1 MRRCSEFMEVLLS
14 STEAAAGGEGP
25 PGGCRADV
33 HGLHAAAGGEG
44 LEACGRGMHDLKA
57 PADSSPDGEGLP
69 PYLDQQRG
77 NGAAPEAVHGGTKL
91 GDGTDLDAGEAEGDP
106 VLLCP
111 LLLEAVVQQQYMAVS
126 ERRLHSGGSTRLWSL
141 HRPHISAAERTQTGA
156 DSCPFSPPA
165 GG

>member
-33 HGLHAAAGGEG
+33 HGLHAAAG
-44 LEACGRGMHDLKA
+44 
-57 PADSSPDGEGLP
+57 GEGLP